1 MFGQH
6 FYHKQIR
13 NAVIA
18 FGTIFNNIN
27 IRRLDSSGNPLQAI
41 RVPLSYAPKEKF
53 IARLDQQSD
62 LTGTDSKVALTL
74 PRMSFDITGYAY
86 DPTRKLNKNQKI
98 SVAKNTSGDNKRV
111 NTQFSPVPYDVSFDL
126 NIYTATSDDGL
137 QIIEQILPYFQPD
150 YTVTMIMDRT
160 YMDTKRDIP
169 FILESVD
176 YEDSYTGTLTDRR
189 RIIYTIKFTAK
200 IYLYGPITTSAII
213 RNAEADM
220 YSNTS
225 DANPSRSQRVTVT
238 PNPTSADKDDTYTY
252 TTTLEFFNDGKN
264 YDEESGTDK

>member
-150 YTVTMIMDRT
+150 YTVTMIMDRS

-176 YEDSYTGTLTDRR
+176 YEDSYTGALTDRR

-220 YSNTS
+220 YTNTS

>member
-176 YEDSYTGTLTDRR
+176 YEDSYTGALTDRR

-238 PNPTSADKDDTYTY
+238 PNPTRADKDDTYTY
-252 TTTLEFFNDGKN
+252 TTTLEFFDDGKN
-264 YDEESGTDK
+264 YDEATGDDK